1 MYIYKLYSDD
11 SSQSQSSTRDL
22 RKFTGIEGQSGKNMC
37 QEDTDTGN
45 FYSSYIGINV
55 CGTAYENGVW
65 SMASMLRQWFEYC
78 CTVLTT

>member
-1 MYIYKLYSDD
+1 
-11 SSQSQSSTRDL
+11 
-22 RKFTGIEGQSGKNMC
+22 MC
-37 QEDTDTGN
+37 QEDTDTAK

-55 CGTAYENGVW
+55 CGTAYENGAW